1 MNDVVARWNQTEVI
15 DESRFEIENLVDA
28 PESRPQNISD
38 RKPEII
44 YIPEINETKKIENQV
59 NKEDVKPESE

>member
-28 PESRPQNISD
+28 PESRPQKISD